1 MKPFRSTLCALAVLA
16 APGLGLAGETLSGPE
31 LYKKCVKSCV
41 FIVTITKQGQAS
53 GSGSLIDAQQRIVL
67 TNYHV
72 VEDEDKVFV
81 QFPVY
86 ERDGEMMVDKK
97 KYIERIPAG
106 QAIIGKVM
114 FRDKSRDLALVRLD
128 KIPPGTKAL
137 PLAKKSTEPG
147 TTVINIGNPGAVAQV
162 FSTTRGEVRQVGM
175 RDFVIPGSHGEQALR
190 IKCKMVAATN
200 PVNPGDSG
208 GPLID
213 ERGYQIAVTQ
223 SGIFGSIQNVNA
235 FVDVMEVRKFLFEKK
250 ITIKE
255 EDDGTPPPKF
265 DEGPKEKRPK
275 AKGPLDKDVPETPP
289 EKGVTPPEGKGS
301 AVDPGPGAPTA
312 KQEQDAKMA
321 LARAKVFAAEG
332 DNDYYGKK
340 LKEVIEKF
348 PGTQAA
354 KEAKKLLDALK

>member
-1 MKPFRSTLCALAVLA
+1 MKPCRLALCLLTLLAV
-16 APGLGLAGETLSGPE
+16 PGLAPAGEILSGPE
-31 LYKKCVKSCV
+31 LYKKCVRSCV
-41 FIVTITKQGQAS
+41 FIVTISKHGQAA
-53 GSGSLIDAQQRIVL
+53 GSGSLIDAEQRIVL

-72 VEDEDKVFV
+72 VEDEDKVYV

-86 ERDGEMMVDKK
+86 TRDGEMMVDKK

-114 FRDKSRDLALVRLD
+114 FRDKSRDLALVRLE

-137 PLAKKSTEPG
+137 PLAKKSVEPG
-147 TTVINIGNPGAVAQV
+147 TTVINIGNPGAVDQV

-175 RDFVIPGSHGEQALR
+175 RDFVIPGGPGEQAMR

-213 ERGYQIAVTQ
+213 ERGFQIAVTQ
-223 SGIFGSIQNVNA
+223 SGIFGLIQNVNA

-255 EDDGTPPPKF
+255 LADDGPDPKF
-265 DEGPKEKRPK
+265 GDGVPKEKGAKP
-275 AKGPLDKDVPETPP
+275 KGPFEKEEPREDVKPK
-289 EKGVTPPEGKGS
+289 EKGKDADPKEGSPS
-301 AVDPGPGAPTA
+301 AKDE
-312 KQEQDAKMA
+312 KDADMA
-321 LARAKVFAAEG
+321 LQQAKLFKEE
-332 DNDYYGKK
+332 DKEYYASK
-340 LKEVIEKF
+340 LKTVISKY
-348 PGTQAA
+348 PGTRAA
-354 KEAKKLLDALK
+354 KEAKKLLDAINK